1 MQPPV
6 VPVYEAQPQQQ
17 APANLQNPP
26 TAPQVTTL
34 LVTEATTNGTA
45 ASLGVIGGELHQSS
59 VRTGRGDLI

>member
-6 VPVYEAQPQQQ
+6 VPVYEAQPLQQQ
-17 APANLQNPP
+17 QQPPQNLQNPP

-45 ASLGVIGGELHQSS
+45 VDTSFVIGGEL
-59 VRTGRGDLI
+59 